1 VVRAVLGFDRP
12 ALTPGTGIPQTH
24 TPGPTTITFTTSLT
38 FDGMDGNVAKKTLG
52 ETGIAGLVALVVGFL
67 ILARE
72 NRRAAVGALVVALGY
87 ALLGHGLMESFLRSM
102 GMEYEDLF

>member
-1 VVRAVLGFDRP
+1 
-12 ALTPGTGIPQTH
+12 
-24 TPGPTTITFTTSLT
+24 
-38 FDGMDGNVAKKTLG
+38 MDTDVARKTLG
-52 ETGIAGLVALVVGFL
+52 DTGIAGVVSLLVGLG

-87 ALLGHGLMESFLRSM
+87 VLVGHGLTESFLESM

>member
-1 VVRAVLGFDRP
+1 
-12 ALTPGTGIPQTH
+12 
-24 TPGPTTITFTTSLT
+24 
-38 FDGMDGNVAKKTLG
+38 MDGDVAKKTLG